1 MLMLYNLYFI
11 LKVGGKIMKNKHVF
25 YYFGSVLPL
34 ADITSLMVQFRQ
46 KDPYCFILDQD
57 LDYRKVGLID
67 KTYRIV
73 IGREIDIPTD
83 NYFNL
88 SDENPYV
95 EVIDKK
101 ILKEIKLSNK
111 EEQKINK
118 ALLKVGSYQMPKY
131 WATLNYDED
140 VEEIEDEPF

>member
-1 MLMLYNLYFI
+1 MENEHI
-11 LKVGGKIMKNKHVF
+11 F

-57 LDYRKVGLID
+57 LEYRKVGLID

-73 IGREIDIPTD
+73 IGREIDISTD

-88 SDENPYV
+88 SEDNFYE
-95 EVIDKK
+95 EIIDKD
-101 ILKEIKLSNK
+101 ILKKIKLSRN
-111 EEQKINK
+111 EEQIVNK
-118 ALLKVGSYQMPKY
+118 SLLKVGSYQIPKY
-131 WATLNYDED
+131 WATLNYDKFEP
-140 VEEIEDEPF
+140 EENDE

>member
-1 MLMLYNLYFI
+1 MENEHI
-11 LKVGGKIMKNKHVF
+11 F

-57 LDYRKVGLID
+57 LEYRKVGLID

-73 IGREIDIPTD
+73 IGREIDISTD

-88 SDENPYV
+88 SEDNPYV
-95 EVIDKK
+95 EIIDKD
-101 ILKEIKLSNK
+101 ILKEIKLSRN
-111 EEQKINK
+111 EEQIVNK
-118 ALLKVGSYQMPKY
+118 SLLKVGSYPIPKY
-131 WATLNYDED
+131 WATLNYDKFEP
-140 VEEIEDEPF
+140 EENDE

>member
-1 MLMLYNLYFI
+1 MENEHI
-11 LKVGGKIMKNKHVF
+11 F

-57 LDYRKVGLID
+57 LEYRKVGLID

-73 IGREIDIPTD
+73 IGREIDISTD

-88 SDENPYV
+88 SEDNPYV
-95 EVIDKK
+95 EIIDKD
-101 ILKEIKLSNK
+101 ILKKIKLSRN
-111 EEQKINK
+111 EEQIVNK
-118 ALLKVGSYQMPKY
+118 SLLKVGSYQIPKY
-131 WATLNYDED
+131 WATLNYDKFEP
-140 VEEIEDEPF
+140 EENDE